1 MIKFI
6 YEMNKTALSYLM
18 KALESLFSSKGEGS
32 YKKSYNHGIQKYSR
46 GD

>member
-18 KALESLFSSKGEGS
+18 KALESLFSSKSSKGESGYTKS
-32 YKKSYNHGIQKYSR
+32 YKN
-46 GD
+46 

>member
-18 KALESLFSSKGEGS
+18 KALESLFSSKSSKGEIN
-32 YKKSYNHGIQKYSR
+32 YKKSYKY
-46 GD
+46 

>member
-18 KALESLFSSKGEGS
+18 KALESLFSNKGESGYTKS
-32 YKKSYNHGIQKYSR
+32 YKN
-46 GD
+46 